1 MIGDVADARWGK
13 FPIAKPIGH
22 CEDEVVH
29 SAQATLIRLIR
40 LGDTSWIV
48 HWSTDAHGLVR
59 TAAKGARRPSSPFA
73 GRLDLFHAAEIEFQR
88 ARRGD
93 LHALREVAVI
103 DRRDGLRAS
112 YPGLLLAGY
121 CCRLFESAVE
131 PEHADPAL
139 HDLLC
144 RALDHLAAAGP
155 SLRAMRHFEREL
167 TRLLGVAQEQV
178 PPEVSLRRHL
188 GHLPESRDELTALLT
203 GHADLDSSTGP
214 SSAILSSEPTNDSP
228 WTPRPPP

>member
-1 MIGDVADARWGK
+1 M
-13 FPIAKPIGH
+13 
-22 CEDEVVH
+22 H

-48 HWSTDAHGLVR
+48 HWSTDGHGLVR
-59 TAAKGARRPSSPFA
+59 TVAKGARRPSSPFA
-73 GRLDLFHAAEIEFQR
+73 GRLDLFHAAEIVFQR

-139 HDLLC
+139 HDLLG
-144 RALDHLAAAGP
+144 RALDHLTAAGP

-167 TRLLGVAQEQV
+167 ARLLGVAHETV
-178 PPEVSLRRHL
+178 PPEALLRRHL
-188 GHLPESRDELTALLT
+188 GCLPDSRDALMLLLAD
-203 GHADLDSSTGP
+203 HADLHSSTRH
-214 SSAILSSEPTNDSP
+214 SSAILSSEPTIDSP